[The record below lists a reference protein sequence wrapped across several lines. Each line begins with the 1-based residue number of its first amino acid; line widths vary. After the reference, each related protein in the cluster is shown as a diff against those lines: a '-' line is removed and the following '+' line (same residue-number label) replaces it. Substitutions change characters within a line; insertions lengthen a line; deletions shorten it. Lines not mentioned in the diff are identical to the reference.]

1 MTKDQS
7 KNQSKIGILVYEIFQ
22 LLRFEYLNI
31 EKKLSDDEIKIALRK
46 RVHLI
51 EKGYWGNQVNFI
63 KSLIAKKYYF
73 EAKNRGILSHEESD
87 WCEHILFGAPRTD
100 RKSDKREVV
109 NNKLANILKDRR
121 SVRSWQQT
129 RINKEIFEDLI
140 EAAKWA
146 PSSCNRQPYDFIVT
160 DKKEHISLIYK
171 IKRQKFLKYAPYY
184 ILVLINKDSYGSEED
199 FIYFSGLD
207 AGAAI
212 QNLLLKAEEL
222 NLGACWINWKPKSI
236 SDKEKKHMKNAFKLP
251 DDYEV
256 VSVIAIGEPK
266 EKPFPP
272 GRKDSKEMLHF
283 EEYGSRL

>member
-1 MTKDQS
+1 MTKDS
-7 KNQSKIGILVYEIFQ
+7 PNNRSKISILGYEIFQ
-22 LLRFEYLNI
+22 LLRFEYLKI
-31 EKKLSDDEIKIALRK
+31 EKKLSDDELNIALRR

-51 EKGYWGNQVNFI
+51 EKGYWGNQINFI
-63 KSLIAKKYYF
+63 KSLIAKRYYF
-73 EAKNRGILSHEESD
+73 EAKNRGILSHEEID
-87 WCEHILFGAPRTD
+87 WCEHILFGTFRTD
-100 RKSDKREVV
+100 EKSDKREVV
-109 NNKLANILKDRR
+109 NDELAIILKKRR
-121 SVRSWQQT
+121 SVRSWRQT
-129 RINKEIFEDLI
+129 KIKKEIFEKLI

-160 DKKEHISLIYK
+160 DKKEHITLIYK
-171 IKRQKFLKYAPYY
+171 IKRQKFLEYAPYF
-184 ILVLINKDSYGSEED
+184 ILVTINKDSYRSKED

-236 SDKEKKHMKNAFKLP
+236 SDKERDRMKNAFKIP

-256 VSVIAIGEPK
+256 VSVIAIGKPK

-272 GRKDSKEMLHF
+272 GRKDTKEMLHF
-283 EEYGSRL
+283 EEYGSKS